1 MSQVREIVMERE
13 NIERDIKNL
22 SARAKQLRLRLK
34 QIDGKILEYIDNKNL
49 DGLKVDDIRLLR
61 STVKKR
67 ETLTKKDKVHEA
79 KRILERYGISD
90 SEKVYKELLLS
101 TRGEELFVDKLT
113 VKKSKNIEDI

>member
-13 NIERDIKNL
+13 NIEREIKNL